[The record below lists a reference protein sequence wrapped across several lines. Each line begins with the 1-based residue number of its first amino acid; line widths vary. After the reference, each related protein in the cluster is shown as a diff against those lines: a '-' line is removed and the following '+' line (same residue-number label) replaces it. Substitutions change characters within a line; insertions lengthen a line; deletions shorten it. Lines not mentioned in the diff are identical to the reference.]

1 MQVSVHNPS
10 FKSHEEVVRFDHQ
23 GNMVIN
29 RNHQQPRKLV
39 ARRVIEAH
47 RERRCLERELDE
59 YDFGG
64 I

>member
-1 MQVSVHNPS
+1 MHVSVQTDP
-10 FKSHEEVVRFDHQ
+10 FKPHEKTVWFDEE
-23 GNMVIN
+23 GNVVIN
-29 RNHQQPRKLV
+29 RDTQQSRKLL

-47 RERRCLERELDE
+47 RERRRLERELDE